1 MTARSAETPLP
12 AASQDR
18 FAIVT
23 LVDGSR
29 FGARVRDTT
38 VAGAA
43 FVRCVVLA
51 SPTFTVDCAPS
62 QIARMTWCSLD
73 EARAASPPSVVP
85 IELRSNE
92 SKTAPPAAPA
102 APMAPSAMNVSVM
115 EEPHTSV
122 APEFVVLLDAERVW
136 LAISRAQ
143 SRAQGEMPAELASDL
158 GAEDVEVRT
167 ENVVF
172 KVAAEQE
179 GRVRAELDARGVE
192 LVPVCSRCGCSDDRR
207 CEGGCAWAD
216 AARSICIR
224 CNDSI

>member
-1 MTARSAETPLP
+1 MTARSADTPPP
-12 AASQDR
+12 AGSSDR

-51 SPTFTVDCAPS
+51 TPTFTVDCAPT
-62 QIARMTWCSLD
+62 QIAKVTWCSLE

-85 IELRSNE
+85 IELRAND
-92 SKTAPPAAPA
+92 SKTSPPVAPPAAPTRD
-102 APMAPSAMNVSVM
+102 APASPVSLAPDLI
-115 EEPHTSV
+115 EL
-122 APEFVVLLDAERVW
+122 VVLDEVVRVW
-136 LAISRAQ
+136 LAVSRAQ
-143 SRAQGEMPAELASDL
+143 ARAQGEMPAELASDL
-158 GAEDVEVRT
+158 GAEDIEVRA

-172 KVAAEQE
+172 KVAAEHE

-192 LVPVCSRCGCSDDRR
+192 LVPVCSRCGCSDDQR
-207 CEGGCAWAD
+207 CADGCAWAD
-216 AARSICIR
+216 AARSICNR

>member
-1 MTARSAETPLP
+1 MTARSAETPPP
-12 AASQDR
+12 AASLER

-51 SPTFTVDCAPS
+51 SPTFTVDCAPT
-62 QIARMTWCSLD
+62 QIASMTWCSLE

-85 IELRSNE
+85 IELRANR
-92 SKTAPPAAPA
+92 SKTAPPAAPT
-102 APMAPSAMNVSVM
+102 APKPTSV
-115 EEPHTSV
+115 EAHTSV

-136 LAISRAQ
+136 LAISRSQ
-143 SRAQGEMPAELASDL
+143 SRAQGEMPAELASEL
-158 GAEDVEVRT
+158 GAEDVEVRS

-172 KVAAEQE
+172 RIATEQE

-192 LVPVCSRCGCSDDRR
+192 LVAVCSRCGCTEDRR

-216 AARSICIR
+216 AARSICNR

>member
-1 MTARSAETPLP
+1 MTARSAETPPP
-12 AASQDR
+12 AASPER

-38 VAGAA
+38 VAGVA

-62 QIARMTWCSLD
+62 QIARMTWCSVE

-85 IELRSNE
+85 IELRAND
-92 SKTAPPAAPA
+92 SKTEPPAALA
-102 APMAPSAMNVSVM
+102 APVAARASV
-115 EEPHTSV
+115 EPVHTSV
-122 APEFVVLLDAERVW
+122 APEFVVLVDAERVW
-136 LAISRAQ
+136 LAISRTQAL
-143 SRAQGEMPAELASDL
+143 AQGEMPAELASEL
-158 GAEDVEVRT
+158 GGEDVEVRA

-172 KVAAEQE
+172 RIDAEQE

-192 LVPVCSRCGCSDDRR
+192 LVAVCSHCGCTEDRR

-216 AARSICIR
+216 AARSICNR